1 VHEHELLRLLREID
15 RKLDIIMTTPQTPQQ
30 VIDQVSASLEAAAG
44 VLTDVAAALPGLLA
58 TAGTPVDTSALVTQV
73 TAVINASNAIVALL
87 PAGTVPPPPAPPAA
101 SGS

>member
-30 VIDQVSASLEAAAG
+30 VIDQASASLEAAAAS
-44 VLTDVAAALPGLLA
+44 LTAVAAALPALLEA
-58 TAGTPVDTSALVTQV
+58 GSGTPVDTSALVTQV

-87 PAGTVPPPPAPPAA
+87 PAGSVSPPAA

>member
-30 VIDQVSASLEAAAG
+30 VIDQASASLEAAAAS
-44 VLTDVAAALPGLLA
+44 LTAVAGALPALLA
-58 TAGTPVDTSALVTQV
+58 AGSPVDTSALVTQV

-87 PAGTVPPPPAPPAA
+87 PAGSVSPPAA